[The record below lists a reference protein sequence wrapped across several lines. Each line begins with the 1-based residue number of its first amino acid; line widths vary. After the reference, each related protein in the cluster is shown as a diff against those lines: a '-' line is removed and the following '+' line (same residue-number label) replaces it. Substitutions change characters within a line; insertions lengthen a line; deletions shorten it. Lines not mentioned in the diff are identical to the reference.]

1 MQTMTADQ
9 CVALVRR
16 LKQHLLLQRV
26 ALCEYLDLL
35 EREES
40 VIREGDEEGLQ
51 SHVESEAGLVRQLEQ
66 FQKVID
72 PLLALYRFS
81 FPNGEAEIPPLRDS
95 IERIQHDVLLRNQ
108 RNRELL
114 RSHVEDLRRR
124 IDEFKSR
131 SGVRLSPFLS
141 APSALVDVTV

>member
-1 MQTMTADQ
+1 MNTDQ

-16 LKQHLLLQRV
+16 LKEHLLLQRV

-40 VIREGDEEGLQ
+40 VIREGDEEGLH

-72 PLLALYRFS
+72 PLLALYRFT
-81 FPNGEAEIPPLRDS
+81 FPNGEAQGLDRTHPAR
-95 IERIQHDVLLRNQ
+95 
-108 RNRELL
+108 
-114 RSHVEDLRRR
+114 
-124 IDEFKSR
+124 
-131 SGVRLSPFLS
+131 GVAAQP
-141 APSALVDVTV
+141 AQP